1 MFYAGGW
8 TYQTTVLP
16 IWLQQLKFKF
26 RATGLIII
34 LQSVLHIVHLCISFV
49 VHDVLG
55 FGSNRVVT

>member
-16 IWLQQLKFKF
+16 IWLQQLKLKF
-26 RATGLIII
+26 HATGLIII
-34 LQSVLHIVHLCISFV
+34 PQSMRIVHFCISFL

-55 FGSNRVVT
+55 FGSIRVVT